1 MVRIINYSAR
11 QAENKVFYILEL
23 QGGVEMVKSQNSGQY
38 YVTAKKASIS
48 TTFDKET
55 CKALIGTEMPGN
67 IRREE
72 CEPYEYTIKDT
83 GEVILLGH
91 RNVFVPEVETLE
103 KQGQSLQP
111 VEYSFSKN
119 GVLEEEMAI

>member
-91 RNVFVPEVETLE
+91 RNVFVPEAESSE
-103 KQGQSLQP
+103 KQGQSQQP
-111 VEYSFSKN
+111 IDYSFSKN

>member
-11 QAENKVFYILEL
+11 QAENRIFYVLEL

-55 CKALIGTEMPGN
+55 CEALIGTEMSGN

-91 RNVFVPEVETLE
+91 RNVFVPEVETSE
-103 KQGQSLQP
+103 KQGQSQQP
-111 VEYSFSKN
+111 VDYSFSKN